1 MKRWESGVRMGE
13 ITKVGIAEWKLC
25 KTPDKITTIGLGS
38 CVGIVLYSNAG
49 DYCGLVH
56 IMLPSSKEIKNNSN
70 RAKFADTG
78 IGDLLDALEGH
89 GIRRNTLSA
98 KIAGGAA
105 MFQFSGK
112 TDLGSVGERNVKAV
126 KETLAFYKIPVVAED
141 TGEDYGRTIIF
152 DSVSKKL
159 LIRSA
164 GKADKLI

>member
-1 MKRWESGVRMGE
+1 
-13 ITKVGIAEWKLC
+13 
-25 KTPDKITTIGLGS
+25 
-38 CVGIVLYSNAG
+38 
-49 DYCGLVH
+49 
-56 IMLPSSKEIKNNSN
+56 
-70 RAKFADTG
+70 
-78 IGDLLDALEGH
+78 
-89 GIRRNTLSA
+89 
-98 KIAGGAA
+98 

-126 KETLAFYKIPVVAED
+126 KETLSSYKIPIVAED